1 MSEKPLEQPAFK
13 NRPNR
18 PIDVDGETVWISRS
32 VTVVLA
38 LLFAKDRQMYVPLQK
53 RGVEMPF
60 ESGKWGL
67 PGGYLDFDETAGE
80 AIIREVYEELGLYL
94 PTLMDT
100 YPWIGDLEQ
109 PYHVESRPLY
119 AAQNVSL
126 RFPML
131 IAVEALPVLA
141 PVVGLG
147 EVEETRWFP
156 VEEAIATSLAFGHDT
171 IIRQCLE
178 VYYRWKQ
185 EGDRT
190 LEIL

>member
-1 MSEKPLEQPAFK
+1 MSDTSSEKPLFK

-18 PIDVDGETVWISRS
+18 PIEVDGETVWISRS
-32 VTVVLA
+32 VTVVLT
-38 LLFAKDRQMYVPLQK
+38 LLFAKDRQLYMPLQK

-80 AIIREVYEELGLYL
+80 AVIREVYEELGLYL
-94 PTLMDT
+94 PALMEQ
-100 YPWIGDLEQ
+100 YPWIGDLDQ
-109 PYHVESRPLY
+109 PYYVESRPLY
-119 AAQNVSL
+119 TVQNVSL

-131 IAVEALPVLA
+131 IAVDELPTLA
-141 PVVGLG
+141 PVVGPG
-147 EVEETRWFP
+147 EVEEARWFP
-156 VEEAIATSLAFGHDT
+156 VEEAIAMPLAFGHDRIT
-171 IIRQCLE
+171 RQCLDT
-178 VYYRWKQ
+178 YFHWKQ